1 VDDERTRWARAFWW
15 QAESD
20 LTVYD
25 VLTAP
30 AQAALPRCH
39 GLHYLQ
45 MACEKVAK
53 AYRAR
58 DTAAEL
64 HGDNGLLR
72 RHVGFEKF
80 MKSFLLSPQV
90 QSEYEGRTEQLQQV
104 GKAVRALA
112 REVEKLAPAVDA
124 AVAPENTEYPWI
136 HGDTVVAPRDYDY
149 SRLSLLA
156 EPGGRTFLK
165 LIRLAVERFDTIKVH

>member
-1 VDDERTRWARAFWW
+1 VDGERARWAKAFWW

-20 LTVYD
+20 LAVFD

-30 AQAALPRCH
+30 AQRVLPRCH
-39 GLHYLQ
+39 SLHYLQ
-45 MACEKVAK
+45 MACEKIAK

-80 MKSFLLSPQV
+80 MNSFLLSPQV
-90 QSEYEGRTEQLQQV
+90 QSEYESRTGQFQQV
-104 GKAVRALA
+104 AKAVRALA
-112 REVEKLAPAVDA
+112 REVEQLAPAVDNA
-124 AVAPENTEYPWI
+124 ATPENTEYPWAQ
-136 HGDTVVAPRDYDY
+136 GDTVVAPRDYDY